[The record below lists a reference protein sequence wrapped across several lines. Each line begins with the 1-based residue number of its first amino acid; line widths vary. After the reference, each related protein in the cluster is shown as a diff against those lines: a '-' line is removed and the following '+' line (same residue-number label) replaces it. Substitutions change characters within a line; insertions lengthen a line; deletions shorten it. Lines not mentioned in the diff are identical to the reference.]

1 MSLPSVAA
9 CRVAIFVLPA
19 VLWRI
24 AFLLFAG
31 CLVSFAADVSPFYL
45 PIRNNDVAALK
56 ELLRTRGP
64 KARDARG
71 NSPLM
76 YAAALGTP
84 DVLRLLLDAGADPNA
99 ANELGATPLMWCAG
113 DAAKVKLLLA
123 KGAKVNVRSKLGR
136 TPLLIA
142 AAYDGAVESA
152 RLMIVKGAHVNA
164 RDESGVTVL
173 NQAANVN
180 NLEVARMLLAK
191 GANVNIADNGGF
203 TPLHG
208 AATNAYRGG
217 ALVKLLLEHG
227 AAVNAK
233 SDDTAEVGFNGPI
246 AIGHIT
252 PLMDAAQMGGYES
265 VEALLKAGADP
276 NAMDVRDANALVFAV
291 AVDHPNPKVVQ
302 LLLAKSSDK
311 DMAREW
317 AWRNQNPV
325 ILPLFGLKPTP
336 APAASAAQSRTD
348 PREAISRALAVSQP
362 VAGKFLHNGGC
373 SSCHSQYLNGMAV
386 GAARS
391 AGVKT
396 EPALENED
404 TRATLILRGSLQE
417 AFFQAQEPGD
427 SSEAVG
433 FALLQLASAG
443 VPQSLVI
450 DSMVHHM
457 AAMQRKEG
465 DWQTFE
471 GRPPIESGEFGQTAR
486 AIRALRSFPIPA
498 RKDEFEQ
505 RIQRAAAWVEKV
517 EPLTTE
523 DRTMQILGL
532 VWAGHTAPAGRVKEL
547 VGKQRTDGG
556 WGQTDYHQSDA
567 FATGEALWALH
578 ESGMTS
584 SDPVYRRG
592 VDFILRTQQE
602 DGTWH
607 VVSRSFGFQPYFQ
620 SGFPYEQDQWISQ
633 AGTAMAVIGL
643 SFAAK

>member
-1 MSLPSVAA
+1 MSLPSVAV

-56 ELLRTRGP
+56 ELLRARGP

-152 RLMIVKGAHVNA
+152 RLMIVKGADVNA

-317 AWRNQNPV
+317 AWRNQNPA

-336 APAASAAQSRTD
+336 SPAASAAESRTN

-396 EPALENED
+396 EPALENAD
-404 TRATLILRGSLQE
+404 TRATQSLRGSLQE

-443 VPQSLVI
+443 VPQSLAI

-505 RIQRAAAWVEKV
+505 RIQRAAAWVEKA

>member
-1 MSLPSVAA
+1 MSLPSVAV

-56 ELLRTRGP
+56 ELLRAPGP

-152 RLMIVKGAHVNA
+152 RLMIVKGADVNA

-191 GANVNIADNGGF
+191 GANVNIADYGGF

-317 AWRNQNPV
+317 AWRNQNPA

-336 APAASAAQSRTD
+336 APAASAAESRTN

-417 AFFQAQEPGD
+417 AFFEAQEPGD

-443 VPQSLVI
+443 VPQSLAI

-505 RIQRAAAWVEKV
+505 RIQRAAAWVEKA

-620 SGFPYEQDQWISQ
+620 SGFPYEHDQWISQ

>member
-1 MSLPSVAA
+1 MSLPPVAV

-19 VLWRI
+19 LLWRI

-31 CLVSFAADVSPFYL
+31 CLVGFAADVSPFYL

-56 ELLRTRGP
+56 ELLRAPGP

-152 RLMIVKGAHVNA
+152 RLMIVKGADVNA

-191 GANVNIADNGGF
+191 GAKVNIADNGGF

-233 SDDTAEVGFNGPI
+233 SDDTAEVGFHGPI
-246 AIGHIT
+246 AVGHIT
-252 PLMDAAQMGGYES
+252 PLMDSAQMGGYES

-317 AWRNQNPV
+317 AWRNQNPA

-336 APAASAAQSRTD
+336 APAASAAQCRTN
-348 PREAISRALAVSQP
+348 PREAISRALAVTQP

-396 EPALENED
+396 EPALENEN

-417 AFFQAQEPGD
+417 AFFEAQEPGD

-443 VPQSLVI
+443 VPQCLVI
-450 DSMVHHM
+450 DSMIHHM

-465 DWQTFE
+465 DWQSFE

-505 RIQRAAAWVEKV
+505 RIQRAAAWVEKA
-517 EPLTTE
+517 EPLTSE

-578 ESGMTS
+578 ESGMKS
-584 SDPVYRRG
+584 SNPVYRRG

-620 SGFPYEQDQWISQ
+620 SGFPYEHDQWISQ

>member
-1 MSLPSVAA
+1 M
-9 CRVAIFVLPA
+9 CRVAIFILPA

-56 ELLRTRGP
+56 ELLRALGP
-64 KARDARG
+64 QARDARG

-152 RLMIVKGAHVNA
+152 RLMIVKGADVNA

-317 AWRNQNPV
+317 AWRNQNPA
-325 ILPLFGLKPTP
+325 ILPLFGLKATP
-336 APAASAAQSRTD
+336 APAASAAESRTN
-348 PREAISRALAVSQP
+348 PRQAISRALAVSQP

-443 VPQSLVI
+443 VPPSLAI

-471 GRPPIESGEFGQTAR
+471 GRPPIESGDFGQTAR

-505 RIQRAAAWVEKV
+505 RIQRAAAWVEKA

-532 VWAGHTAPAGRVKEL
+532 VWAGHAAPAGRVKEL

-556 WGQTDYHQSDA
+556 WGQTDYHQEDA

-578 ESGMTS
+578 ESGMAS

>member
-1 MSLPSVAA
+1 MPSVAA
-9 CRVAIFVLPA
+9 CRVAIFVLPP

-31 CLVSFAADVSPFYL
+31 CLVSFATDVSPFYL

-64 KARDARG
+64 EARDARG

-152 RLMIVKGAHVNA
+152 RLMIVKGANVNA

-180 NLEVARMLLAK
+180 NLEVARILLAK

-233 SDDTAEVGFNGPI
+233 SDDTSGEGFHGPI
-246 AIGHIT
+246 AVGHIT

-302 LLLAKSSDK
+302 LLLTKSSDK
-311 DMAREW
+311 VMAREW
-317 AWRNQNPV
+317 AWRNQNPA

-336 APAASAAQSRTD
+336 ALAASAAESRTN
-348 PREAISRALAVSQP
+348 PREAISRALAISQP

-404 TRATLILRGSLQE
+404 THATLILRGSLQE

-443 VPQSLVI
+443 VPQSLAI

-505 RIQRAAAWVEKV
+505 RIQRAAAWVEKA

-592 VDFILRTQQE
+592 VDFLLRTQQE